1 MKSKIAAA
9 IAATCLVL
17 ASCGGDDS
25 SSGGDGLS
33 GAVEDALAAE
43 FEQDGAPVSITDDVV
58 SCVSGKLL
66 DNSEMNTALQ
76 AAYDEGAEGEELLAA
91 IDQEDTF
98 EQEASL
104 MLLQC
109 LSPAE
114 IVDLLAGEMG
124 ADGSMTDDQRS
135 CLVDEFEKLDSDQ
148 IAEGFL
154 AMAEGTG
161 EGEAAGAITG
171 ALVACMGSE
180 F

>member
-1 MKSKIAAA
+1 
-9 IAATCLVL
+9 
-17 ASCGGDDS
+17 
-25 SSGGDGLS
+25 
-33 GAVEDALAAE
+33 
-43 FEQDGAPVSITDDVV
+43 
-58 SCVSGKLL
+58 
-66 DNSEMNTALQ
+66 MNTALQ

-91 IDQEDTF
+91 IDEEETF

-171 ALVACMGSE
+171 ALVTCMGSE